1 MSDPS
6 RQVGPAETPEPPVV
20 AVVGGGPAGM
30 VAALRLA
37 QRLPDASIVLLE
49 QQPRLGGKI
58 VTERIDGFV
67 LEGGPEALVSAKP
80 AAGALIRELGL
91 EAAMTA
97 PVAGTAGTAVRIGN
111 RLRPLPEGMTGLLPR
126 RFLPIARSP
135 IVSWRGKLRMAL
147 EPLLPDRRAESD
159 ETVAAFF
166 SRRIGREGYERLV
179 APLVE
184 SIWSGDG
191 EKLSL
196 QAAFPQLR
204 QAEREHGSLTR
215 AALAA
220 NRASGAAPAGPGLV
234 APGGGLGDLAAALA
248 ERLRE
253 SGVRIE
259 TGAMVESVAPD
270 AGGWRIAVAGSGAI
284 RADAVVLAVPA
295 HAAARLVAGFDPGL
309 AESLAAIPHASTA
322 TVTLGFREADL
333 DRPLRG
339 HGYVSRR
346 QPGVPATA
354 GTWVSRKWAGRA
366 PTGFALV
373 RLSLGNLDRDALD
386 SAPDEDL
393 VALARAE
400 LRRVAG
406 IAAEPVLARVF
417 RWPDATPQATLGHL
431 DRVAAIEARRRR
443 LPGLTLASAG
453 LAGTG
458 LADAIAAGER
468 AAGLVG
474 DVLAGGQDT
483 TGPAPKGRPE
493 PFPTLSDVRQPNAPD
508 GSWTGPG
515 NAAAAAALAAGN
527 EGSIATARSATA
539 PAGST
544 R

>member
-1 MSDPS
+1 MSDLLLLREPVEPE
-6 RQVGPAETPEPPVV
+6 VGPVV

-30 VAALRLA
+30 VAALRLTR
-37 QRLPDASIVLLE
+37 RLPNAEIVLLE
-49 QQPRLGGKI
+49 RQPRLGGKI
-58 VTERIDGFV
+58 VTERVDGFV
-67 LEGGPEALVSAKP
+67 LEGGPEALVTAKP
-80 AAGALIRELGL
+80 AAGALVRELGL
-91 EAAMTA
+91 EGEMTA
-97 PVAGTAGTAVRIGN
+97 PVPATAGTAVRIGN

-147 EPLLPDRRAESD
+147 EPLLPARRAKSD

-196 QAAFPQLR
+196 AAAFPQLR

-220 NRASGAAPAGPGLV
+220 NRASGSAPAGPGLA
-234 APGGGLGDLAAALA
+234 APGVGLGVLAAALE
-248 ERLRE
+248 ERLRAA
-253 SGVRIE
+253 GVRIE
-259 TGAMVESVAPD
+259 TGTTVEAVAPD
-270 AGGWRIAVAGSGAI
+270 GNGWRIALADGEAI
-284 RADAVVLAVPA
+284 RADGVVLAVPA
-295 HAAARLVAGFDPGL
+295 HDAARLVAGFDPAL
-309 AESLAAIPHASTA
+309 ARPLAAIPHASSA
-322 TVTLGFREADL
+322 TVTLAFREADL

-346 QPGVPATA
+346 RPGVPATA

-366 PTGFALV
+366 PNGFALV
-373 RLSLGNLDRDALD
+373 RSSLGNLDRAALD
-386 SAPDEDL
+386 SAPDDDL

-443 LPGLTLASAG
+443 RPGLALASAG
-453 LAGTG
+453 LAGSG
-458 LADAIAAGER
+458 LADALAAGER
-468 AAGLVG
+468 AAGLIA
-474 DVLAGGQDT
+474 DVLAGGQAAAGT
-483 TGPAPKGRPE
+483 SPQARLQ
-493 PFPTLSDVRQPNAPD
+493 PFPTLSDIRRPNAPD
-508 GSWTGPG
+508 GSWAAPGAAPATGATSP
-515 NAAAAAALAAGN
+515 
-527 EGSIATARSATA
+527 EG
-539 PAGST
+539 AGST
-544 R
+544 IAAGLAAEPVGNAR